1 MLFLLGERREEPLL
15 ATTRFP
21 ITQSMFA
28 RSVLD
33 EQNCLKR
40 NGMCWIHWTLSFRQ
54 NFSEA
59 AAKGKS
65 ASTPYQEGK
74 ADYDR
79 GVTAQSI
86 SSYLSALTTI
96 QVYPELD
103 GRTLDVAHCFYN
115 IARYFS
121 R

>member
-1 MLFLLGERREEPLL
+1 MR
-15 ATTRFP
+15 
-21 ITQSMFA
+21 
-28 RSVLD
+28 
-33 EQNCLKR
+33 
-40 NGMCWIHWTLSFRQ
+40 WIHWTLSFRQ

-59 AAKGKS
+59 AVKGKS
-65 ASTPYQEGK
+65 ASMPYQEGK

-79 GVTAQSI
+79 GATAQSI